1 MGRTKDMAI
10 DLNNQQE
17 YILQIIQ
24 DFTELQRLCIEIAE
38 TSQIH
43 KPKKE
48 NNESRTES
56 TRKA

>member
-48 NNESRTES
+48 NNESRTE
-56 TRKA
+56 TK

>member
-38 TSQIH
+38 KSQNH

-48 NNESRTES
+48 DNESRDES

>member
-1 MGRTKDMAI
+1 MGQTKERAI
-10 DLNNQQE
+10 QFAEQHQ

-38 TSQIH
+38 TSQFH

-48 NNESRTES
+48 NNESRTE
-56 TRKA
+56 TK